1 MKIRPMG
8 TEFFYAGG
16 RTGKHDDVNSRFSQY
31 SEKRRKCTESG
42 NWVWEDGVP
51 LQAIEDLEFWRHIK
65 STKSYLKIPSVLFV
79 VTFILFALLYRVYY
93 VLPCFEI
100 TFFFLCVLLRSCKW
114 LRVFCQM
121 VSEERAITIC
131 KMEDRLIWKISIHVP
146 NYTASRPSRLILIS
160 TATTTWNPT
169 LMVPCKHLILW
180 E

>member
-1 MKIRPMG
+1 MG

-31 SEKRRKCTESG
+31 SEKRQKCTESG

-51 LQAIEDLEFWRHIK
+51 LQAIEDLEFRRHIK

-100 TFFFLCVLLRSCKW
+100 TFFFVCVIAF
-114 LRVFCQM
+114 VQM
-121 VSEERAITIC
+121 ITC
-131 KMEDRLIWKISIHVP
+131 
-146 NYTASRPSRLILIS
+146 ILPDGFGR
-160 TATTTWNPT
+160 TCHNHMQDGRQT
-169 LMVPCKHLILW
+169 HLKN
-180 E
+180 